1 MAQVVEHILGKDEVS
16 SSNLLSSSK
25 KKRPFS
31 IENLPFL
38 FFCKRFLEIHFDKKQ
53 AGAKSRGTPNGSG
66 TGREN
71 MTEECKKELHE
82 MLQEIN
88 ARREAVIQEWLKTH
102 ERPLRGR
109 LAAEAQRELDKE
121 EKRRFGEILAKYK
134 DK

>member
-1 MAQVVEHILGKDEVS
+1 MSD
-16 SSNLLSSSK
+16 
-25 KKRPFS
+25 
-31 IENLPFL
+31 
-38 FFCKRFLEIHFDKKQ
+38 
-53 AGAKSRGTPNGSG
+53 
-66 TGREN
+66 
-71 MTEECKKELHE
+71 ECKKELHE
-82 MLQEIN
+82 MLQDIN